1 MLKICKAA
9 YLLASSY
16 KKALFWDFT
25 KLRSMKSI
33 IAVFLINI
41 FFFSGIGLA
50 QETSDSLQSPGTN
63 NKLVIGITETPP
75 FVVQKGS
82 DFSGLS
88 IASWELVNES
98 LGFEYEYKTYPS
110 LVSLM
115 KAVENNEVDLSIN
128 PVTVTNPRMKRLD
141 FSQPYFISYTGIAK
155 KSETMIWSYLANIFS
170 WNFISAILILLSV
183 ILLFGF
189 LVWLFERK
197 KNKEEFGAGLKGV
210 FHGFWWSAV
219 TMTTVGYGDKSPKSF
234 GGRFIG
240 LIWMFMAI
248 IMISS
253 LTAGIAS
260 SLTVQNISNEINSI
274 QDLDNFEVITVAGS
288 SAQELLNQYNIRS
301 EEVVNERE
309 GIQKILDKKSA
320 LFVYDQPILKYE
332 IERRNLNDE
341 LEVLQ
346 QTLKRD
352 YYSYSFPKGSL
363 LAKEINPVLIATLKT
378 MEWNNL
384 IKDYQ

>member
-1 MLKICKAA
+1 
-9 YLLASSY
+9 
-16 KKALFWDFT
+16 
-25 KLRSMKSI
+25 MKSI
-33 IAVFLINI
+33 ISLCIFSI
-41 FFFSGIGLA
+41 FFLSELGMA
-50 QETSDSLQSPGTN
+50 QEIDSIQSPGVN
-63 NKLVIGITETPP
+63 GKLVIGITETPP
-75 FVVQKGS
+75 FIVKEGNE
-82 DFSGLS
+82 FSGLS
-88 IASWELVNES
+88 IASWELVNET
-98 LGFEYEYKTYPS
+98 LNLEYEYKTYPS
-110 LVSLM
+110 LIHLM
-115 KAVENNEVDLSIN
+115 EAVENNEVDLSIN

-155 KSETMIWSYLANIFS
+155 KSETMIWSYLVNMFS
-170 WNFISAILILLSV
+170 WKFLSAILILLGV
-183 ILLFGF
+183 ILLFGW
-189 LVWLFERK
+189 LVWLFERN
-197 KNKEEFGAGLKGV
+197 KNKEEFGNGVKGI

-219 TMTTVGYGDKSPKSF
+219 TMTTVGYGDKSPKTF

-260 SLTVQNISNEINSI
+260 SLTVQNISDEINNI

-301 EEVVNERE
+301 EEVANEKE
-309 GIQKILDKKSA
+309 GIQKIQDKESA
-320 LFVYDQPILKYE
+320 LFVYDQPILKFE
-332 IERRNLNDE
+332 IDRRNLNDE

-352 YYSYSFPKGSL
+352 YYSYSFPKGSML
-363 LAKEINPVLIATLKT
+363 VGEINPVLIATLKS

-384 IKDYQ
+384 IKNYQ

>member
-1 MLKICKAA
+1 
-9 YLLASSY
+9 
-16 KKALFWDFT
+16 
-25 KLRSMKSI
+25 
-33 IAVFLINI
+33 
-41 FFFSGIGLA
+41 
-50 QETSDSLQSPGTN
+50 
-63 NKLVIGITETPP
+63 
-75 FVVQKGS
+75 
-82 DFSGLS
+82 
-88 IASWELVNES
+88 
-98 LGFEYEYKTYPS
+98 
-110 LVSLM
+110 
-115 KAVENNEVDLSIN
+115 
-128 PVTVTNPRMKRLD
+128 
-141 FSQPYFISYTGIAK
+141 
-155 KSETMIWSYLANIFS
+155 MIWSYLANMFS

-197 KNKEEFGAGLKGV
+197 KNKEEFGDGIKGI

-219 TMTTVGYGDKSPKSF
+219 TMTTVGYGDKSPKTF

-260 SLTVQNISNEINSI
+260 SLTVQNISNEINSV

-288 SAQELLNQYNIRS
+288 SAEELLDQYNIRS

-309 GIQKILDKKSA
+309 GIQLIQDKKSA

-332 IERRNLNDE
+332 IDRRKLNNE

-346 QTLKRD
+346 HTLKRD
-352 YYSYSFPKGSL
+352 YYSYSFPKGSEL
-363 LAKEINPVLIATLKT
+363 IKEINPVLIATLKT
-378 MEWNNL
+378 MKWNNL
-384 IKDYQ
+384 IKDYK

>member
-1 MLKICKAA
+1 
-9 YLLASSY
+9 
-16 KKALFWDFT
+16 
-25 KLRSMKSI
+25 MKSI
-33 IAVFLINI
+33 ITLFLISI
-41 FFFSGIGLA
+41 FFFSEIGIA
-50 QETSDSLQSPGTN
+50 QETDSLQSPRIKS
-63 NKLVIGITETPP
+63 KLVIGITETPP
-75 FVVQKGS
+75 FIVKEGS

-88 IASWELVNES
+88 ISSWELINET
-98 LGFEYEYKTYPS
+98 LNLKYEYKTYPS
-110 LVSLM
+110 LIRLM
-115 KAVENNEVDLSIN
+115 EAVENNEVDLSIN

-155 KSETMIWSYLANIFS
+155 KSETMIWSYLANMFS
-170 WNFISAILILLSV
+170 WKFLSAILILLGV

-197 KNKEEFGAGLKGV
+197 KNKEEFGGGVKGI

-219 TMTTVGYGDKSPKSF
+219 TMTTVGYGDKSPKTF

-260 SLTVQNISNEINSI
+260 SLTVQNISDEISNI

-301 EEVVNERE
+301 EEVANEKE
-309 GIQKILDKKSA
+309 GIQKIQDKESA
-320 LFVYDQPILKYE
+320 LFVYDQPILKFE
-332 IERRNLNDE
+332 IDRRNLNDE

-352 YYSYSFPKGSL
+352 YYSYSFPKGSML
-363 LAKEINPVLIATLKT
+363 VKEINPVLIATLKT

-384 IKDYQ
+384 IKDLT

>member
-1 MLKICKAA
+1 
-9 YLLASSY
+9 
-16 KKALFWDFT
+16 
-25 KLRSMKSI
+25 MKSI
-33 IAVFLINI
+33 IVVFLINI
-41 FFFSGIGLA
+41 FFFSEIGIA
-50 QETSDSLQSPGTN
+50 QERSDSLTSPGTN
-63 NKLVIGITETPP
+63 KKLVIGITETPP
-75 FVVQKGS
+75 FIVQEGG
-82 DFSGLS
+82 DLSGLS
-88 IASWELVNES
+88 IASWELVNKS
-98 LGFEYEYKTYPS
+98 LKLDYEYKSYPS

-115 KAVENNEVDLSIN
+115 AAVENNEVDLSIN

-141 FSQPYFISYTGIAK
+141 FSQPYFISYTGVAK
-155 KSETMIWSYLANIFS
+155 KSETMIWSYLANMFS
-170 WNFISAILILLSV
+170 WKFISALLILLGV

-197 KNKEEFGAGLKGV
+197 KNKEEFGDGLKGV

-219 TMTTVGYGDKSPKSF
+219 TMTTVGYGDKSPKTF

-260 SLTVQNISNEINSI
+260 SLTVQNISDEINSI
-274 QDLDNFEVITVAGS
+274 QDLDNFEVISVAGS
-288 SAQELLNQYNIRS
+288 SAQELLDQYNIRS

-309 GIQKILDKKSA
+309 GIQKIQDKKSA

-332 IERRNLNDE
+332 IDRRNLNDE

-346 QTLKRD
+346 KTLKRD
-352 YYSYSFPKGSL
+352 YYSYSFPKGSGL
-363 LAKEINPVLIATLKT
+363 VEKINPVLIATLKT